1 MDRLLYTDSRFG
13 RGSVSLV
20 YDSSTTE
27 YTEYIHIS
35 AEVDMVVVLTPGS
48 GDTVNLLTMGPY
60 YIDNV
65 TTFASLILR
74 LPPCTDGLLEVGFRN
89 PVTSL
94 SVQDNAGDV
103 VLGAPTSAYGPG
115 AALQF
120 RCVGVWTYWK

>member
-1 MDRLLYTDSRFG
+1 MT
-13 RGSVSLV
+13 
-20 YDSSTTE
+20 
-27 YTEYIHIS
+27 I
-35 AEVDMVVVLTPGS
+35 VLTPGS

-60 YIDNV
+60 YVDN
-65 TTFASLILR
+65 ASAFESLVLR
-74 LPPCTDGLLEVGFRN
+74 LPPCTNGLLEIGFRN

-94 SVQDNAGDV
+94 SMQDNTGDV